1 MPQRQV
7 FCYPYCNEDGMAELY
22 LVRHGQASFGADNYD
37 ELSPSGHTQAGW
49 LGEYFAQAKLRFDR
63 IVIGT
68 MQRHRQTADA
78 ILAAMGGL
86 QAEIAQD
93 AGLNEYD
100 FQALFAAL
108 GEEGT
113 PPGSSAGRS
122 AFSSKKDFYKGLRHA
137 LQLWADDRL
146 PGPVPETWQQF
157 QMRVQRAR
165 LDIQRA
171 GGKRVLVVSSG
182 GPIAVTAQQ
191 VLQAPNATA
200 IALNLQIRNSSVCQ
214 YVFNDSAMSLVSFN
228 AVPHLERAER
238 HEFVTYG

>member
-1 MPQRQV
+1 
-7 FCYPYCNEDGMAELY
+7 MAELY

-37 ELSPSGHTQAGW
+37 ELSPSGRTQSRW
-49 LGEYFAQAKLRFDR
+49 LGEYFAQAELRFDR
-63 IVIGT
+63 VVIGT

-78 ILAAMGGL
+78 ILDAMGGP
-86 QAEIAQD
+86 QAEVAQD

-100 FQALFAAL
+100 FHALFAAL
-108 GEEGT
+108 GEEGM
-113 PPGSSAGRS
+113 PPGWSA
-122 AFSSKKDFYKGLRHA
+122 ASSKKDFYEGLRQV

-146 PGPVPETWQQF
+146 PGPVPETWRQF
-157 QMRVQRAR
+157 QARVQRAR
-165 LDIQRA
+165 IELQRA

-191 VLQAPNATA
+191 VLQAPAETA
-200 IALNLQIRNSSVCQ
+200 IALNMQIRNSSVCQ

-228 AVPHLERAER
+228 SVPHLERAER

>member
-1 MPQRQV
+1 
-7 FCYPYCNEDGMAELY
+7 MAELY

-37 ELSPSGHTQAGW
+37 ELSRSGRTQSGW
-49 LGEYFAQAKLRFDR
+49 LGEYFAQAGLRFDR
-63 IVIGT
+63 VVIGT

-78 ILAAMGGL
+78 ILAAMN
-86 QAEIAQD
+86 AAPVEVAQD
-93 AGLNEYD
+93 ADWNEYD

-108 GEEGT
+108 GDEGT
-113 PPGSSAGRS
+113 PLGLPAGLSST
-122 AFSSKKDFYKGLRHA
+122 SSKKDFYKGLRHV

-146 PGPVPETWQQF
+146 PGRVPETWQQF
-157 QMRVQRAR
+157 QTRVQRAR
-165 LDIQRA
+165 ADLQRT

-191 VLQAPNATA
+191 ILQAPAASA
-200 IALNLQIRNSSVCQ
+200 IALNMQVRNSSVCQ

-228 AVPHLERAER
+228 SVPHLERADR

>member
-1 MPQRQV
+1 
-7 FCYPYCNEDGMAELY
+7 MAELY

-37 ELSPSGHTQAGW
+37 ELSPSGRTQSGW
-49 LGEYFAQAKLRFDR
+49 LGEYFAQAGLRFDR
-63 IVIGT
+63 VVIGT

-78 ILAAMGGL
+78 ILAAMN
-86 QAEIAQD
+86 AAPVEIAQD
-93 AGLNEYD
+93 ADWNEYD

-108 GEEGT
+108 GDEGT
-113 PPGSSAGRS
+113 PLGLPAGLSST
-122 AFSSKKDFYKGLRHA
+122 SSKKDFYKGLRHV

-146 PGPVPETWQQF
+146 PGRVPETWQQF
-157 QMRVQRAR
+157 QTRVQRAR
-165 LDIQRA
+165 ADLQRT

-191 VLQAPNATA
+191 ILQAPAASA
-200 IALNLQIRNSSVCQ
+200 IALNMQVRNSSVCQ

-228 AVPHLERAER
+228 SVPHLERADR